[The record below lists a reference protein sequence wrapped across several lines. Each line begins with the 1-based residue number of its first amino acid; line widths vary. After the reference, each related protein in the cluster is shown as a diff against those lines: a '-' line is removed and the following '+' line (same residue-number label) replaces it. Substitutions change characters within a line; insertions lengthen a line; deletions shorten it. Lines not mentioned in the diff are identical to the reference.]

1 MPVFFFNEIV
11 LFLNYMFACAVKGRI
26 QVPTEDKS
34 IRSPPQLE
42 LWGGARNSPTWI
54 RGDKLWSLQEPS
66 TLLAL
71 RVVTDLKM
79 RFTQCD
85 NTQHILTS

>member
-1 MPVFFFNEIV
+1 MCCEGEDTGAHRGQKHPIP
-11 LFLNYMFACAVKGRI
+11 
-26 QVPTEDKS
+26 PTAGVM
-34 IRSPPQLE
+34 
-42 LWGGARNSPTWI
+42 GGARNSPTWI